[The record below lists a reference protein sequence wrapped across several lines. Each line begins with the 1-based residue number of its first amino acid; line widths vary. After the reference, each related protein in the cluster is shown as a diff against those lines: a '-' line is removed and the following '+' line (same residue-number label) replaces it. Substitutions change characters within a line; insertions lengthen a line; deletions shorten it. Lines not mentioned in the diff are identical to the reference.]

1 MTTPRSIRFDAR
13 VLERLTS
20 YSARHPGTSAS
31 ATAARLVD
39 EGLRMDEHPG
49 VLFRDGPT
57 GRRAVLVGGPDVWE
71 VIREVRAT
79 READRT
85 LPEAA
90 LLGQVVENSGLSLPQ
105 LRTALAY
112 RAAYPDEVDAFVDD
126 AERAEA
132 EGLAAYERNRTLMTS

>member
-1 MTTPRSIRFDAR
+1 
-13 VLERLTS
+13 
-20 YSARHPGTSAS
+20 
-31 ATAARLVD
+31 
-39 EGLRMDEHPG
+39 MDEHPG
-49 VLFRDGPT
+49 VMFRDGPS

-79 READRT
+79 RVNDPI
-85 LPEAA
+85 LPESS
-90 LLGQVVENSGLSLPQ
+90 LLRQVVENTGLSLPQ
-105 LRTALAY
+105 VRTALAY

>member
-1 MTTPRSIRFDAR
+1 MTTPRSVRFDAT

-20 YSARHPGTSAS
+20 YSGRHPGTSVS

-49 VLFRDGPT
+49 VLFRDGPS

-71 VIREVRAT
+71 VIREIRST
-79 READRT
+79 READPS
-85 LPEAA
+85 LPEPT
-90 LLGQVVENSGLSLPQ
+90 LLQRVVENSGLSLPQ
-105 LRTALAY
+105 VRTALAY

-132 EGLAAYERNRTLMTS
+132 EGLAAYEGNRTLMTS